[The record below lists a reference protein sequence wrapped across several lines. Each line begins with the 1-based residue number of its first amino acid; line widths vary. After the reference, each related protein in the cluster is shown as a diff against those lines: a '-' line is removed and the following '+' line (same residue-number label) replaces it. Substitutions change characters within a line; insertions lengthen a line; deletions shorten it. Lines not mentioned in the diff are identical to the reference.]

1 VFFDFERLSRLAF
14 GSPGARY
21 RSIDVRGRTM
31 SEDWDD
37 LAPWW
42 ALEVE
47 NDPAY
52 ASDVHPILVELM
64 PKQVGRAMDLGCG
77 EGQGMRLI
85 GNSVFGCD
93 LSHDLLVQAN
103 SGGRVARTK
112 LPDLRWLKQASLDTA
127 YSVYLLDLI
136 EDHETFFV
144 EVARVMKPGGS
155 LVIVI
160 NHPAYT
166 APGSAPLADMEGE
179 ILWRWGSYFSLGS
192 STEPAGPG
200 EVRFFH
206 RPMAEL
212 LSGAAIAGWKLDAM
226 IERGLSSQTI
236 ARIPGYE
243 GQEVIP
249 RLLGVRWTLCGG

>member
-1 VFFDFERLSRLAF
+1 
-14 GSPGARY
+14 
-21 RSIDVRGRTM
+21 M

-42 ALEVE
+42 RLEVE

-64 PKQVGRAMDLGCG
+64 PEPVGTAMDLGCG
-77 EGQGMRLI
+77 EGQGMRRI
-85 GNSVFGCD
+85 GQGALGCD
-93 LSHDLLVQAN
+93 LSQDLLVQAD
-103 SGGRVARTK
+103 SGGRVARTR
-112 LPDLRWLKQASLDTA
+112 LPDLRWLKEAALDTA
-127 YSVYLLDLI
+127 FSVYLLDLI
-136 EDHETFFV
+136 EDHGTFFE
-144 EVARVMKPGGS
+144 EVARTVKRDGS

-166 APGSAPLADMEGE
+166 APGSAPFTDMEGE

-206 RPMAEL
+206 RPMADL
-212 LSGAAIAGWKLDAM
+212 LSAAATAGWKLEAM
-226 IERGLSSQTI
+226 IERGLSPETI

-249 RLLGVRWTLCGG
+249 RLLGVRWTLCGSEPEH

>member
-1 VFFDFERLSRLAF
+1 M
-14 GSPGARY
+14 
-21 RSIDVRGRTM
+21 T
-31 SEDWDD
+31 EDWDD
-37 LAPWW
+37 LAAWW
-42 ALEVE
+42 SLEVD

-52 ASDVHPILVELM
+52 ASDVHPILVDLM
-64 PKQVGRAMDLGCG
+64 PRDLGTAMDLGCG

-85 GNSVFGCD
+85 GSNAFGCD
-93 LSHDLLVQAN
+93 LSHDLLVQADA
-103 SGGRVARTK
+103 GGRVVRTK
-112 LPDLRWLKQASLDTA
+112 LPDLRWLRQDSLDTA
-127 YSVYLLDLI
+127 FSVYLLDLI
-136 EDHETFFV
+136 EDDVRFFA
-144 EVARVMKPGGS
+144 EIARAVKPGGS

-179 ILWRWGSYFSLGS
+179 ILWRWGSYFERGS

-206 RPMAEL
+206 RPMADL
-212 LSGAAIAGWKLDAM
+212 LSGAAASGWKLDAM
-226 IERGLSSQTI
+226 IERGLSPQTI

-249 RLLGVRWTLCGG
+249 RLLGIRWTLWGE

>member
-1 VFFDFERLSRLAF
+1 M
-14 GSPGARY
+14 
-21 RSIDVRGRTM
+21 T
-31 SEDWDD
+31 EDWDE

-42 ALEVE
+42 SLEVE

-64 PKQVGRAMDLGCG
+64 PQLLGNAMDLGCG

-85 GNSVFGCD
+85 GANVFGCD
-93 LSHDLLVQAN
+93 LSHDLLVQAE
-103 SGGRVARTK
+103 SDGRVARTR
-112 LPDLRWLKQASLDTA
+112 LPNLQWIKQASLDTA
-127 YSVYLLDLI
+127 FSVYLLDLI
-136 EDHETFFV
+136 EDDERFFA
-144 EVARVMKPGGS
+144 EVARAVKPGGS

-179 ILWRWGSYFSLGS
+179 ILWRWGSYFVRGS

-206 RPMAEL
+206 RPMADL
-212 LSGAAIAGWKLDAM
+212 LSGAATAGWKLEAM
-226 IERGLSSQTI
+226 IERGLSSETI

-249 RLLGVRWTLCGG
+249 RLLGVRWTL